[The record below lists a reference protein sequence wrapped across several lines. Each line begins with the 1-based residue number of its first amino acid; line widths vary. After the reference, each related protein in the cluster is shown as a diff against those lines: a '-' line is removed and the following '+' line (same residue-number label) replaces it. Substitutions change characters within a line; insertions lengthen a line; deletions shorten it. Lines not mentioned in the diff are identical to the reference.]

1 MVDWHQF
8 AEHASFYWQE
18 FLEWFLSIPM
28 YGQALV
34 IVGAVAVVILAGI
47 LVYYILKG
55 AAYLVYYIL
64 KGVYYLLK
72 AIFMGIY
79 KIFEELYYAI
89 TGKPKPIKEES
100 EEEEKVEQVI
110 EPKVISRIKNPALS
124 EYDLVLP
131 SATYCSE
138 CGSEFTS
145 HMKEKLS
152 ANGSVF
158 CIHCGKGFKVEKIE
172 VEQ

>member
-1 MVDWHQF
+1 MVDWYQF
-8 AEHASFYWQE
+8 AEHADFYWQE

-28 YGQALV
+28 YGQAIFIIGVAAVLV
-34 IVGAVAVVILAGI
+34 LVGI

-100 EEEEKVEQVI
+100 EKEEEVEQVI
-110 EPKVISRIKNPALS
+110 EPKAVSQVKDSAPN
-124 EYDLVLP
+124 EYDFVQP

-138 CGSEFTS
+138 CGIEFTA

-172 VEQ
+172 VVQ

>member
-1 MVDWHQF
+1 MVDWHQV

-28 YGQALV
+28 YAQALV
-34 IVGAVAVVILAGI
+34 IVEAVLVVVLAGI
-47 LVYYILKG
+47 LVYYLLKG
-55 AAYLVYYIL
+55 VAYLIYYIL

-72 AIFMGIY
+72 GIFMGIY

-89 TGKPKPIKEES
+89 SGKPKPIKEELKK
-100 EEEEKVEQVI
+100 EEEVEQVI
-110 EPKVISRIKNPALS
+110 EPKGVSKIKDSAPS
-124 EYDLVLP
+124 EYNLVLP

-138 CGSEFTS
+138 CGVEFTA

>member
-1 MVDWHQF
+1 
-8 AEHASFYWQE
+8 
-18 FLEWFLSIPM
+18 
-28 YGQALV
+28 
-34 IVGAVAVVILAGI
+34 
-47 LVYYILKG
+47 
-55 AAYLVYYIL
+55 
-64 KGVYYLLK
+64 
-72 AIFMGIY
+72 MGIY

-89 TGKPKPIKEES
+89 SGKTKPIKKES

-110 EPKVISRIKNPALS
+110 EPKIVSEIKYSAPS

-138 CGSEFTS
+138 CGSEFTA

-152 ANGSVF
+152 VNGSVF
-158 CIHCGKGFKVEKIE
+158 CIHCGKGFKVERIE